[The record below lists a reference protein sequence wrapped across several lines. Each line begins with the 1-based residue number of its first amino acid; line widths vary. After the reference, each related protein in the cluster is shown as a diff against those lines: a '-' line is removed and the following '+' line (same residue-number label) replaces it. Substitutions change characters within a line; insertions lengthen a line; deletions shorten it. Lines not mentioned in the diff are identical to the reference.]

1 MALALLSAWN
11 LCYTNNVLFPFLF
24 FILLGCFASWL
35 VIHCLLVVGFGQGGD
50 ADRQHHHTHVGVIPR
65 IGGVGLAAGF
75 GLTYL
80 LCFFQLNAAD
90 NQTLMHF
97 AVVGGAVGAFM
108 LGFIDDFRPLGAK
121 LKLLAQI
128 LIAVAAYKC
137 GLSID
142 RFMIPFTATMVDHQ
156 LICFVLTIGWFV
168 AIMNLINL
176 IDGLDGLAG
185 GVGLMLMALLAY
197 LGYQHAIIFSTI
209 LGLGM
214 IGAILGFLFH
224 NFPPAKCYMG
234 DSGAYMIGYVIAA
247 LSLMNAEKGA
257 VLAALIAPALAL
269 ALPIVDV
276 AFALLR
282 RGLRG
287 LPLFRPDRGHIHHRL
302 MGSGLSRRNTV
313 LVLYTIS
320 LFALVGGLLVFADRG
335 RHLPLFL
342 GFALVIIIFTLRGQ
356 KISAGS
362 IQILLTD
369 SLQSRQDT
377 RNALYLKNWLVLEA
391 ERADSAIHLWS
402 DFRFVLKKMGFCRA
416 ELTMGEEMRDFYVPN
431 TAHEDLDLLWQ
442 ESHQSHGEV
451 SVTLVLYA
459 EKHQF
464 TESQFSLAADIAAE
478 ALSSARGKWEKTN
491 GSPMAF
497 DSIAKEATDYK
508 SQKARNLY
516 CPTY

>member
-1 MALALLSAWN
+1 M
-11 LCYTNNVLFPFLF
+11 LFPLLF

-35 VIHCLLVVGFGQGGD
+35 VIHCLLAVGFGQGGD
-50 ADRQHHHTHVGVIPR
+50 ADPQHHHTHVGVIPR
-65 IGGVGLAAGF
+65 IGGVGIAAGF

-97 AVVGGAVGAFM
+97 AVVGGAVGAFL

-142 RFMIPFTATMVDHQ
+142 RFMIPFTETMVDVEFIS
-156 LICFVLTIGWFV
+156 LLLTVGWFV

-197 LGYQHAIIFSTI
+197 LGVVSGIVFSTV
-209 LGLGM
+209 LALGM

-234 DSGAYMIGYVIAA
+234 DSGAYMIGYAIAA
-247 LSLMNAEKGA
+247 LSLMNSEKGA

-282 RGLRG
+282 RGIKG

-313 LVLYTIS
+313 LVLYAIS
-320 LFALVGGLLVFADRG
+320 LFALVGGLLAFADRG
-335 RHLPLFL
+335 RYLPIFL
-342 GFALVIIIFTLRGQ
+342 GFAFVVILFALRGQ
-356 KISAGS
+356 KISTAS
-362 IQILLTD
+362 VRVLLTD

-377 RNALYLKNWLVLEA
+377 RNALYLKNWLVVEA
-391 ERADSAIHLWS
+391 ERADSATHLWS

-416 ELTMGEEMRDFYVPN
+416 ELKMGEEARDFYVPN
-431 TAHEDLDLLWQ
+431 TPHEQLELLWKETHATAGDVPLQ
-442 ESHQSHGEV
+442 LTLYGEKDNF
-451 SVTLVLYA
+451 S
-459 EKHQF
+459 ENQF
-464 TESQFSLAADIAAE
+464 ALAADIAVE
-478 ALSSARGKWEKTN
+478 AWASARAKWKEIN
-491 GSPMAF
+491 GQPMDF
-497 DSIAKEATDYK
+497 DSVAKEATDYK
-508 SQKARNLY
+508 RQKARNLY
-516 CPTY
+516 RPTY